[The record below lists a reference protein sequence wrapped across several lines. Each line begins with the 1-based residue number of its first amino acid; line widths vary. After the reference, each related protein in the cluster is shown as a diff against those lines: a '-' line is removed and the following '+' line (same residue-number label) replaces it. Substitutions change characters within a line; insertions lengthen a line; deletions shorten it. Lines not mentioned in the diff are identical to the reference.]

1 MSADLSK
8 KLNEQKQPEKKKEPL
23 KLRQKIALGILI
35 AASVAFIVL
44 FVMFPDS
51 FFAILAVYFIV
62 VMVFNCLFN
71 SGFTAETTVF
81 YILCCGVTFGV
92 HFAFCSV
99 KRNTS
104 NFEASLYANAF
115 FLAFLGYSF
124 LYNIKS
130 FKHNKLYTQTVEGTF
145 KGYYEYEVSDS
156 DDIHPQTTKMYQ
168 RVWEYEFNN
177 NTYTVKGL
185 SDTSEVLSKGSKQKL
200 IINTKNPL
208 DFCES
213 GKRYGKKQFIR
224 AWVLGI
230 IPLAIGVFIL
240 LDMMGI
246 I

>member
-8 KLNEQKQPEKKKEPL
+8 NLNEQKQPEPQKKPL
-23 KLRQKIALGILI
+23 KLKQKIAIGLLA

-51 FFAILAVYFIV
+51 FFAILAVYFII
-62 VMVFNCLFN
+62 VMIFNFLFN
-71 SGFTAETTVF
+71 SEFTAETTVF
-81 YILCCGVTFGV
+81 YVLCCASSFAV
-92 HFAFCSV
+92 HFAFSSV
-99 KRNTS
+99 KQNSS

-124 LYNIKS
+124 LYNIKQY
-130 FKHNKLYTQTVEGTF
+130 KHNKLYTQTVEGTF
-145 KGYYEYEVSDS
+145 MGYYEYEVNDG
-156 DDIHPQTTKMYQ
+156 DDINPHTTKMYQ

-177 NTYTVKGL
+177 NTYTIKGA

-200 IINTKNPL
+200 IVNTKNPF
-208 DFCES
+208 DFCET
-213 GKRYGKKQFIR
+213 GKRYGKRQFIR
-224 AWVLGI
+224 AWFIGI
-230 IPLAIGVFIL
+230 IPLAVGIFLL